1 MNKYFLTFILLFV
14 SLSVQSQSNEWLVGL
29 SGSVVKLN
37 KSNVLDANLN
47 DLHNFQFPKLN
58 VSRSISSEFSLEA
71 AMTIGTFEAKGI
83 INEFDYLSL
92 DMNLIYNFNLSENKF
107 VPHFGIGASFIG
119 AIKVLE
125 NSKPMLGI
133 NVMTGGTFWL
143 SSNWGLNS
151 QIGYKFAP
159 GNIEVLNNHLQ
170 FTVGVVYSLTS
181 KYFRGRYFRKRRV

>member
-37 KSNVLDANLN
+37 KSNVLDASLN

-58 VSRSISSEFSLEA
+58 VLKSISSEFSLEA
-71 AMTIGTFEAKGI
+71 AMTIGTFEAIRIK
-83 INEFDYLSL
+83 NEFDYLSL

-107 VPHFGIGASFIG
+107 VPYFGIGASFIG
-119 AIKVLE
+119 ALKALE

-133 NVMTGGTFWL
+133 NVMTGGTLWF

-159 GNIEVLNNHLQ
+159 GNTEVLNNHIQL
-170 FTVGVVYSLTS
+170 TAGVVYSLTP
-181 KYFRGRYFRKRRV
+181 KHFRGRYFGRR

>member
-37 KSNVLDANLN
+37 KSNVLDASLN

-58 VSRSISSEFSLEA
+58 VLKSISSEFSLEA
-71 AMTIGTFEAKGI
+71 AMTIGAFEAIRIK
-83 INEFDYLSL
+83 NEFDYLSL

-107 VPHFGIGASFIG
+107 VPYFGIGASFIG
-119 AIKVLE
+119 ALKALE

-133 NVMTGGTFWL
+133 NVMTGGTLWF

-159 GNIEVLNNHLQ
+159 GNTEVLNNHIQL
-170 FTVGVVYSLTS
+170 TAGVVYSLTP
-181 KYFRGRYFRKRRV
+181 KHFRGRYFGRR